1 MRGGILIDFKD
12 YPILKNNLST
22 LKETSIDD
30 HDKNH
35 IVYMTDSDREAVHFG
50 GVKNKY
56 IESLDIHDVPKS
68 NDALFVNQENKLVF
82 VEFKNGF
89 MDGEKKFAV
98 RKKIYDSVIILTD
111 ILDMGI
117 GRLRGNMEYILVYNE
132 SVNEKEKD
140 VLAKKSYVQHSEA
153 FNSIAKS
160 ISRMANEEFVCFGVK
175 IFEGYCFK
183 SVHTYTEKEFAQYLK
198 KH

>member
-1 MRGGILIDFKD
+1 
-12 YPILKNNLST
+12 
-22 LKETSIDD
+22 
-30 HDKNH
+30 
-35 IVYMTDSDREAVHFG
+35 
-50 GVKNKY
+50 
-56 IESLDIHDVPKS
+56 
-68 NDALFVNQENKLVF
+68 
-82 VEFKNGF
+82 

-160 ISRMANEEFVCFGVK
+160 ISRMANEEFVCFGLK
-175 IFEGYCFK
+175 IFEWYCFK
-183 SVHTYTEKEFAQYLK
+183 SVHTYTEKEFAKYLK